1 MPINLRPIAYGTGL
15 TLSTD
20 GALRIG
26 PIRTKYDYEIVIQ
39 ERKGKDANG
48 NAVARWSIYASSASC
63 LNRDG
68 WWEIERQPSSR
79 DEAYF
84 ARCRYASLDEARAWL
99 EQVMEGQHA

>member
-26 PIRTKYDYEIVIQ
+26 PIRTKYDYEIVILDIDCGWLILKDINSQ
-39 ERKGKDANG
+39 FHLTKDGDWFNRKPRGD
-48 NAVARWSIYASSASC
+48 
-63 LNRDG
+63 
-68 WWEIERQPSSR
+68 
-79 DEAYF
+79 DEAFF

-99 EQVMEGQHA
+99 EQVMEGQSK